1 MKSYKKAFSL
11 VEVLVAISILV
22 GSTVS
27 VTFLVSNAIKTATST
42 RSNLIAAQL
51 AQEGVE
57 IIRRLRDENWINGVA
72 FNDLEGTH
80 RVDWISGSLPVSG
93 NLPLR
98 FHPNQGYSYSAIS
111 GDVVTP
117 FTRLITVSSPNSREL
132 QIEVEVTWTDR
143 EAVKSFIVE
152 DHLFDWL

>member
-51 AQEGVE
+51 AQEGIE
-57 IIRRLRDENWINGVA
+57 IVRSLRDENWIDGNNFNAGLGGV
-72 FNDLEGTH
+72 H
-80 RVDWISGSLPVSG
+80 RVDWISGKLPPSG
-93 NLPLR
+93 NPPLL
-98 FHPNQGYSYSAIS
+98 FDSNYGYNYSS
-111 GDVVTP
+111 GVATP
-117 FTRLITVSSPNSREL
+117 FVRIVSVDNTNAEEITV
-132 QIEVEVTWTDR
+132 EVEIIWTDR

-152 DHLFDWL
+152 DHLFDWF